1 MLFRALPVFDYFE
14 PTTLDEALAL
24 LAGGSGPSAV
34 MAGGLSLLD
43 DMKRG
48 LREPDS
54 VICIQRVDSLSGV
67 AGDAA
72 TGLSIGALTTIREA
86 EAEASIS
93 EGLPILAEALST
105 IHSTQVRSNGTLVG
119 NVCVGTPASDI
130 LTALVALGAVL
141 HVAGSD
147 HPVEIGLECLCED
160 ARRTCL
166 RPGQLVTRIAVPAR
180 AAGAFGAYRNLT
192 RTKNDVAK
200 VAVAVEVTL
209 ADDGT
214 CEAAAIAAGA
224 VAPTVVRLDKAADR
238 LLGSRL
244 DKAAIEAAATAA
256 AADPQ
261 VRPIDDLR
269 STAEYRR
276 EMVRVL
282 TRRALQAAHDRSA
295 RD

>member
-1 MLFRALPVFDYFE
+1 MLYRALPAFDYVE
-14 PTTLDEALAL
+14 PGTIDEAIGL
-24 LAGGSGPSAV
+24 LTAANGSAAI

-48 LREPDS
+48 LREPAT
-54 VICIQRVDSLSGV
+54 VISIRRLGVLEGVSGDP
-67 AGDAA
+67 G
-72 TGLSIGALTTIREA
+72 TGVSIGALTTIREA
-86 EAEASIS
+86 GAEPAIAK
-93 EGLPILAEALST
+93 GLSGLAEALSCV
-105 IHSTQVRSNGTLVG
+105 HSTQVRSSGTLVG

-141 HVAGSD
+141 RVADSD
-147 HPVEIGLECLCED
+147 RTIEIDLDCLCED
-160 ARRTCL
+160 ARKTCL
-166 RPGQLVTRIAVPAR
+166 LPVQLVTHISVPAR
-180 AAGAFGAYRNLT
+180 GPGNFGAYRNLT
-192 RTKNDVAK
+192 RTKSDVAK
-200 VAVAVEVTL
+200 VAVAVEVAL

-214 CEAAAIAAGA
+214 CEAASIAVGA
-224 VAPTVVRLDKAADR
+224 VAPTVVRLHDAVDR

-244 DKAAIEAAATAA
+244 DEVTIAAAADAA

-282 TRRALQAAHDRSA
+282 TRRALQAAHERAAQD
-295 RD
+295 